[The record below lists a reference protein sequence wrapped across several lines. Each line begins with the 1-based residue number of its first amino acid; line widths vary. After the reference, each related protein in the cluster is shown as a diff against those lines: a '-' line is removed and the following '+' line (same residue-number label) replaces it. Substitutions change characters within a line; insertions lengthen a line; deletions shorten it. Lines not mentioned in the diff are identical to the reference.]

1 VFGEGSNSAVTATTD
16 ENGNFAVMVPVD
28 SNERGGDRT
37 IVVQSASGA
46 AASAPVEV
54 IEDEQIFVGLPGFG
68 LG

>member
-1 VFGEGSNSAVTATTD
+1 MTALTD
-16 ENGNFAVMVPVD
+16 AEGNFSVVVPVD
-28 SNERGGDRT
+28 PNERGGDRT

-54 IEDEQIFVGLPGFG
+54 VEDHQSYIGLPGFG